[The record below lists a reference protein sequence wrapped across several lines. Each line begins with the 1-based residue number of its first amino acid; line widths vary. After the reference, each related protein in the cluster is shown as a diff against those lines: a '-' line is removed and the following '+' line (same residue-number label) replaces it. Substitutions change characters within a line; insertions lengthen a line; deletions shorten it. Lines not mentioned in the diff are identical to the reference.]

1 MIGASLERAAPHGQG
16 STAIPVE
23 SYLLEE
29 VRSLSA
35 LLAGVEVVVDCEPAG
50 VALLPARGRR
60 LVRCTRH
67 LLKSVLRAGGVREI
81 DLTVRA
87 DARSGSP
94 MLFLSVRAIGD
105 EAQPGVADTAREA
118 APHRRQRLAFESKRA
133 MLLSRRD
140 GAEQRLTLALEMPF
154 EIFPDPQWPAR
165 PGSRV
170 LVADD
175 NSRVRRVARRM
186 LERRGFEVAEA
197 PGAIALLAELDP
209 HRSSARPDWLL
220 VDEGWLR
227 PADARGRGLISAVE
241 ATMPADRVVVLSNR
255 ASGATARHLR
265 IAKPFGGAELQF
277 SLAAGSPERKLEAEV
292 PYSLSL

>member
-1 MIGASLERAAPHGQG
+1 MGTVLQRDAPLDQE
-16 STAIPVE
+16 SKAIPVE
-23 SYLLEE
+23 SYLLQE

-35 LLAGVEVVVDCEPAG
+35 LLAGVEVVVDCEPPG
-50 VALLPARGRR
+50 VALIPARARR
-60 LVRCTRH
+60 LVRCSRH
-67 LLKSVLRAGGVREI
+67 LMKSVLRAGGVREI

-94 MLFLSVRAIGD
+94 MIFLSVRAIGN
-105 EAQPGVADTAREA
+105 EADPGVSGPARDA
-118 APHRRQRLAFESKRA
+118 ASHRRQRLTHDSKRA

-140 GAEQRLTLALEMPF
+140 GGEQRLTLALELPF
-154 EIFPDPQWPAR
+154 EILPDPQSPAP

-209 HRSSARPDWLL
+209 HRPSARPDWLL

-227 PADARGRGLISAVE
+227 PADARGRGLMSAVE
-241 ATMPADRVVVLSNR
+241 AAMPADRVVVLSNR
-255 ASGATARHLR
+255 TSVAATRHPR
-265 IAKPFGGAELQF
+265 VAKPFGGAELQF
-277 SLAAGSPERKLEAEV
+277 SLVAMSPERKLEAEV